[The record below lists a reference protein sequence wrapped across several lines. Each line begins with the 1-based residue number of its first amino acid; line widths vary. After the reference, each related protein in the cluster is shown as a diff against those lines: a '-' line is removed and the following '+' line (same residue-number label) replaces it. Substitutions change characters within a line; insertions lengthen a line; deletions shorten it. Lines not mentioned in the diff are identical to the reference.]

1 MRSHDIYEHQI
12 QSLVNLTRRWHAS
25 NEDGAGGTDKAL
37 EARVREFVSMEL
49 IGRGNADVI
58 ARALGEL
65 DDAEADRLNDM
76 VNHYSDTFYRTDA
89 A

>member
-1 MRSHDIYEHQI
+1 
-12 QSLVNLTRRWHAS
+12 VAAS

-37 EARVREFVSMEL
+37 ELRVREFVSIEL

-58 ARALGEL
+58 ASALGEL

-76 VNHYSDTFYRTDA
+76 VNHYSDTYRTDA